1 MVIKIRW
8 IFKKKLL
15 LYLKSIYYVRTQHDK
30 HKVIK
35 WGNVGRRF
43 HFSCVTGSTSSG
55 SLETGIPTSAVA
67 QEIKEN
73 MLVDESK
80 RSSFQL
86 TTCDILKTIQNHSKS

>member
-1 MVIKIRW
+1 M
-8 IFKKKLL
+8 

-55 SLETGIPTSAVA
+55 SLETGIPSSAVA
-67 QEIKEN
+67 QEIKGKYAGGWE
-73 MLVDESK
+73 
-80 RSSFQL
+80 
-86 TTCDILKTIQNHSKS
+86 